1 MRIFLLA
8 SMSWLATDRSP
19 SICISLTLIQ
29 SDRPLQHV
37 FVIRSM
43 VSSSNFSVLGIFYS
57 FINWNSTT
65 DVSGEIFLISQPKA
79 LFGKI
84 LVDIFSLSSQMETNA
99 LNRATKNGV
108 VCLPYISRS
117 GIDDAEKEN
126 AQKKSLKSSNRNN
139 TFFLHIFR
147 NGETIFEIARS
158 YPSVLLLTCWKDN
171 CENLTFVKR
180 QKTGFTRI
188 FYGWNINI

>member
-1 MRIFLLA
+1 MVCIESQQNRNCLNGIKLLFGLAVILISIFLIISISKIFYVLLA

-29 SDRPLQHV
+29 SDRPLQNV

-65 DVSGEIFLISQPKA
+65 DASGEIFLISQPKA

-108 VCLPYISRS
+108 VCLPYIYQ
-117 GIDDAEKEN
+117 GLG
-126 AQKKSLKSSNRNN
+126 QMTLKKKM
-139 TFFLHIFR
+139 H
-147 NGETIFEIARS
+147 
-158 YPSVLLLTCWKDN
+158 KK
-171 CENLTFVKR
+171 NL
-180 QKTGFTRI
+180 
-188 FYGWNINI
+188 

>member
-1 MRIFLLA
+1 MGDGSPIMRPSEKHVLGVLEWSYVVPEKPFFSSKTESLAKDHTFHMKFSVHSSLSKIFYVLLA

-57 FINWNSTT
+57 FINWNSTR
-65 DVSGEIFLISQPKA
+65 DVSGEIFLISHPKA

-84 LVDIFSLSSQMETNA
+84 VVDIFSLSSQMETNA

-108 VCLPYISRS
+108 VCLPYIYQ
-117 GIDDAEKEN
+117 GLG
-126 AQKKSLKSSNRNN
+126 QMMLKKKM
-139 TFFLHIFR
+139 H
-147 NGETIFEIARS
+147 
-158 YPSVLLLTCWKDN
+158 KK
-171 CENLTFVKR
+171 NL
-180 QKTGFTRI
+180 
-188 FYGWNINI
+188 

>member
-65 DVSGEIFLISQPKA
+65 DVSGEIFLISHPKA

-84 LVDIFSLSSQMETNA
+84 VVDIFSLSSQMETNA

-126 AQKKSLKSSNRNN
+126 AQKKSLKSSQY
-139 TFFLHIFR
+139 LKL
-147 NGETIFEIARS
+147 
-158 YPSVLLLTCWKDN
+158 PDLTQVFYCWHVEKTTVKTWHLWKDKKQVLP
-171 CENLTFVKR
+171 EYFMVE
-180 QKTGFTRI
+180 I
-188 FYGWNINI
+188 